1 MVTWVAF
8 SLSALAAENFVLFIL
23 LSVGAIRILPQHIIV
38 RASLYL
44 HSLFFYFP
52 SLPFFE
58 EGGVQFQDP

>member
-1 MVTWVAF
+1 MVAWVAF

-23 LSVGAIRILPQHIIV
+23 LSVGAIRILSQHIIL

-44 HSLFFYFP
+44 YSLFFYFP

-58 EGGVQFQDP
+58 EGGVRFQDP